1 MVMTKR
7 RDILAKLK
15 KAAKAAGLSY
25 ETIEGG
31 NHTVVLLDGMRLP
44 VARHNE
50 IDNIMAEVIYKQAE
64 AKLGKGW
71 WKK

>member
-1 MVMTKR
+1 M
-7 RDILAKLK
+7 D
-15 KAAKAAGLSY
+15 Y
-25 ETIEGG
+25 ETTEGG
-31 NHTVVLLDGMRLP
+31 NHTVVILDGMRFP